1 MIALREHQDRA
12 IAMLRDGFRAGHRR
26 QVLVMPTGS
35 GKTITAATI
44 VRNARERGKVSLFIV
59 DRIALADQAVET
71 FVRMGLSVSVLRGED
86 SRIVAGHDVIVA
98 SIQTLARRRL
108 PLDAG
113 LILVDEAHVMH
124 KAHAALL
131 ERWDAVPCIGLTA
144 TPFARGLGRW
154 FTHLVA
160 PTSVRQL
167 TDAGLLVPIIPF
179 GPSAPDLEGVAT
191 RRGDYAQAQLSERV
205 NRVELH
211 ADIVRTW
218 QRLGE
223 GRPTLAFCVDIAH
236 AKAVAEA
243 FDAAGVSA
251 ASVDGYQ
258 ETDERNA
265 SIRAFKAGDLCV
277 LTSVA
282 CLSTGFDSP
291 NASCLVLARPTKSLT
306 MHLQQ
311 IGRGLRP
318 FDGKAD
324 CIVIDHSANIER
336 HGLPADI
343 EIGALDTHTKSW
355 GASKSR
361 EPMPKPCGSCAFLKP
376 PKVHACPR
384 CGFAPERQS
393 TVETVEAEIVP
404 LTFDAT
410 AQHGRRLYQQFLGC
424 ADRFGKRRGWAFHL
438 YMAKVGA
445 KPAWSWQSLE
455 AIEPSAEAVRFA
467 QSQLIR
473 YARRATA

>member
-1 MIALREHQDRA
+1 MIGLREHQERA
-12 IAMLRDGFRAGHRR
+12 IAMLREGFRAGHRR
-26 QVLVMPTGS
+26 QVLVMPTGA

-44 VRNARERGKVSLFIV
+44 VRNARERGTVSMFIV
-59 DRIALADQAVET
+59 DRIALADQAAET

-86 SRIVAGHDVIVA
+86 SRIIAGHDVVVA

-108 PLDAG
+108 PDAG
-113 LILVDEAHVMH
+113 LLLIDECHVMH

-131 ERWDAVPCIGLTA
+131 ERWDAVPAIGLTA

-154 FTHLVA
+154 FSHLVA
-160 PTSVRQL
+160 PTSVREL

-179 GPSAPDLEGVAT
+179 GPSAPDLAGVAT
-191 RRGDYAQAQLSERV
+191 RRGDYAQAELAARV

-223 GRPTLAFCVDIAH
+223 GRSTLAFCVDIAH

-243 FDAAGVSA
+243 FDAAGVRA
-251 ASVDGYQ
+251 AHVDGYQ

-265 SIRAFKAGDLCV
+265 AIRAFKAGDVRVLC
-277 LTSVA
+277 SVA
-282 CLSTGFDSP
+282 CLAVGFDAP

-324 CIVIDHSANIER
+324 CILIDHSGNIER

-343 EIGALDTHTKSW
+343 EIGALDTSTKTW
-355 GASKSR
+355 TTGTSR
-361 EPMPKPCGSCAFLKP
+361 EALPRPCSACAFLKP
-376 PKVHACPR
+376 AKAHKCPR
-384 CGFAPERQS
+384 CGFAPERQCA
-393 TVETVEAEIVP
+393 VETIEAEIVP
-404 LTFDAT
+404 LTFEAT

-438 YMAKVGA
+438 YLAKVGE
-445 KPAWSWQSLE
+445 KPAWAWQSLD
-455 AIEPSAEAVRFA
+455 AIEPSDDVVRFA
-467 QSQLIR
+467 RSRLIR
-473 YARRATA
+473 YAKGVSA